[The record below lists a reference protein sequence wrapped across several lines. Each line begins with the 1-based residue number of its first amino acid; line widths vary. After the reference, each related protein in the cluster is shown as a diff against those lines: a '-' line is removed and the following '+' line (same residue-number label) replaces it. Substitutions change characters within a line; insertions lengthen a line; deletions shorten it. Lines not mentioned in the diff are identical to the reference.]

1 MQRWL
6 IPHFNTWLQH
16 TFYEIVKINSGLGDG
31 GRTRDLTVISRVL
44 CQLSYPEFW
53 WQFTLISDRR
63 SYGVAIWF
71 CLGVPL
77 LQLKSHLLW

>member
-16 TFYEIVKINSGLGDG
+16 TFYEIVKINIGLGDG

-63 SYGVAIWF
+63 SYGVTA
-71 CLGVPL
+71 
-77 LQLKSHLLW
+77 